1 MSNIVWLASYP
12 KSGNTWIRAFLDNL
26 MHDSARPLSVDR
38 PSGMFAQ
45 GESAIGWYRI
55 ADPRPPAQW
64 TRSDIARLRPRVH
77 RMIAGSRDGTVF
89 CKTHNALTT
98 IDGHATVNMAVSA
111 GAIYIVRNPLDI
123 VLSFADFQACSV
135 DTAIAIMG
143 RDGFETPTNERNVS
157 EHMASWSQHVASWT
171 AGDNRGV
178 HVVRYEDLLEAP
190 YKSFAAIVAF
200 LGQNFERKRIER
212 AIEHA
217 SFDNLRRQEQ
227 KQGFSEKPAHQK
239 AFFRKGTAGQWRHEL
254 TPRQV
259 ATVVSDHREQMARFG
274 YLPEGA

>member
-12 KSGNTWIRAFLDNL
+12 KSGNTWVRAFLDNL
-26 MHDSARPLSVDR
+26 LHDARKPLAVDR

-55 ADPRPPAQW
+55 ADPRPPEQW
-64 TRSDIARLRPRVH
+64 KPADIARMRPRVH
-77 RMIAGSRDGTVF
+77 KMIADSAPGTVF

-98 IDGHATVNMAVSA
+98 INGHPTVNMAVSA

-135 DTAIAIMG
+135 DTAIAIMAT
-143 RDGFETPTNERNVS
+143 DGFTTPTNTRNVS

-171 AGDNRGV
+171 AGENRGV
-178 HVVRYEDLLEAP
+178 HVVRYEDLLEQP
-190 YKSFAAIVAF
+190 LKTFTGIVAY
-200 LGQNFERKRIER
+200 LGQRFERKRIER
-212 AIEHA
+212 AIDNA
-217 SFDNLRRQEQ
+217 SFDTLRRQEQ
-227 KQGFSEKPAHQK
+227 QNGFSEKPAHQK
-239 AFFRKGTAGQWRHEL
+239 AFFRKGTAGQWRQEL
-254 TPRQV
+254 TAGQAARVV
-259 ATVVSDHREQMARFG
+259 ADHREQMARFG

>member
-12 KSGNTWIRAFLDNL
+12 KSGNTWVRAFLDNL
-26 MHDSARPLSVDR
+26 MHDARKPLAVDR

-64 TRSDIARLRPRVH
+64 TNANIARLRPRVH
-77 RMIAGSRDGTVF
+77 RMIADSAAGTVF

-98 IDGHATVNMAVSA
+98 INGQPTVNMAISA

-123 VLSFADFQACSV
+123 VLSFADFQGCST
-135 DTAIAIMG
+135 DTTIAIMAT
-143 RDGFETPTNERNVS
+143 DGFATPTNERNVS

-171 AGDNRGV
+171 AGGNRGV
-178 HVVRYEDLLEAP
+178 HVVRYEDLLEQP
-190 YKSFAAIVAF
+190 LRSFTGIVEY
-200 LGQNFERKRIER
+200 LGQKFERKRIER
-212 AIEHA
+212 AIGHA
-217 SFDNLRRQEQ
+217 SFDSLRRQEEQ
-227 KQGFSEKPAHQK
+227 HGFSEKPAHQK
-239 AFFRKGTAGQWRHEL
+239 AFFRKGTAGQWRREL
-254 TPRQV
+254 TPEQAARV
-259 ATVVSDHREQMARFG
+259 IADHREQMARFG